1 MVFCETFRLDYVL
14 VQWYDMTIT
23 KTNYKGENTM
33 NKNLVNE
40 LVRELYSREITSCL
54 DEEFTIKGACKVLG
68 IKPNKNIEL
77 IKEAYKKC
85 VGENLGLNCITLLL
99 A

>member
-1 MVFCETFRLDYVL
+1 
-14 VQWYDMTIT
+14 
-23 KTNYKGENTM
+23 M

-40 LVRELYSREITSCL
+40 IVKELYNREITCCL
-54 DEEFTIKGACKVLG
+54 DEEYTIKGACKVLG

-85 VGENLGLNCITLLL
+85 TGENLGLNCITLLL
-99 A
+99 NV